1 MWQPNKRCW
10 NCKVVVRGRDK
21 LFCSRCKPKKVYGLK
36 INRLVNSIWGGKM
49 LDEFDNNVS
58 DEIASIF
65 RGRDNASREVDE
77 INGYEEE

>member
-1 MWQPNKRCW
+1 
-10 NCKVVVRGRDK
+10 
-21 LFCSRCKPKKVYGLK
+21 
-36 INRLVNSIWGGKM
+36 M